1 MRKGV
6 YKEGKR
12 EQYTASVL
20 RSTEKKLAVLDRLG
34 EGKREQYTA
43 SVLRST
49 EKKLAVLDRLGE
61 S

>member
-1 MRKGV
+1 MILHETNYQESDKKRRKKLRKGV

-20 RSTEKKLAVLDRLG
+20 RSTEKKP
-34 EGKREQYTA
+34 T
-43 SVLRST
+43 
-49 EKKLAVLDRLGE
+49 VLDRLGE